1 MKAVVG
7 LGNPGSEYEK
17 TRHNAGF
24 EVIDR
29 LGTELGAS
37 FRRKTSFFGAD
48 YEYARVPFGRGEE
61 IVLVKPLTY
70 MNRSGEAVKAV
81 LDWFKIELSDLVVV
95 HDDVSLPLGKIR
107 IQQKGGAGGN
117 HGIESI
123 IEHLWDKRDF
133 DRVKVGVGPD
143 PGGDARSRF
152 VLSPV
157 AEADRELYEQSLKLA
172 REAVSCLLKRG
183 AVFTANKYNGK
194 NLAEPEPEPR
204 KKREPKEPS
213 GDSVTNAGACPEP
226 DPDQDVT
233 TGGNTA

>member
-7 LGNPGSEYEK
+7 LGNPGAEYER

-37 FRRKTSFFGAD
+37 FRKKTSFFGAD

-81 LDWFKIELSDLVVV
+81 LDWFKLELSDLVVV

-123 IEHLWDKRDF
+123 IEHLRDKRDF

-143 PGGDARSRF
+143 PGGDIRSRF

-157 AEADRELYEQSLKLA
+157 SETDRELYEKSLKLA
-172 REAVSCLLKRG
+172 GEAVSCLLKRG

-204 KKREPKEPS
+204 KKKESKMPGHEADKKPDVCS
-213 GDSVTNAGACPEP
+213 GSDS
-226 DPDQDVT
+226 DSDVT